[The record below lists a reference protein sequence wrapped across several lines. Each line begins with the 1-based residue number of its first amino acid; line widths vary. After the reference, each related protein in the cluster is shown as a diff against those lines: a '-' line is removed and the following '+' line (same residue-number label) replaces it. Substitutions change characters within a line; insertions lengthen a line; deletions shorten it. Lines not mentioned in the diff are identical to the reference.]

1 MSLQNKLYL
10 DGCSFTYG
18 VGLDDKAKLSTL
30 LTQEAGFSVTNNAR
44 PGKSN
49 LAIALDIHRNANTHD
64 VIVAGWTFSDRFYLE
79 SRDSQLDF
87 LPTRHIAHID
97 DDYIG
102 ENLEEVYAIIHKQLY
117 TIHDNHF
124 YDDLSD
130 MLINGI
136 YSDLRRQGKKV
147 IFFSWEN
154 RKTSI
159 DMFYPIIKP
168 ELRLDDGHLN
178 EKGMQKLY
186 EDITCL
192 YEKTK

>member
-1 MSLQNKLYL
+1 MSSQNKLYL

-18 VGLDDKAKLSTL
+18 VGLDDKDKLSTL
-30 LTQEAGFSVTNNAR
+30 LTQGAGFSVTNNSR

-49 LAIALDIHRNANTHD
+49 LAIALDIHRNASAHD
-64 VIVAGWTFSDRFYLE
+64 VIVVGWTFSDRFYLE
-79 SRDSQLDF
+79 SRDLQLDF
-87 LPTRHIAHID
+87 LPTRHTAHIND
-97 DDYIG
+97 DVIG
-102 ENLEEVYAIIHKQLY
+102 EQLEEAYNIIHKQLY

-154 RKTSI
+154 RNTSM
-159 DMFYPIIKP
+159 DMFYPIIEP
-168 ELRLDDGHLN
+168 GLRLDDGHLN
-178 EKGMQKLY
+178 KKGMQKLY
-186 EDITCL
+186 EDITWL